1 MADHPTPESD
11 LGLSGQRFSVEY
23 HIRGSAAE
31 ARKRANLLCI
41 DQTVE
46 AADHVIP
53 PGAIREH
60 LLGHVEE
67 LESLSPELS
76 RASLSFPT
84 ELLDGSVST
93 LLHMTFGM
101 ASLQGG
107 VRLTDLS
114 LPDNSVA
121 RLAGPRFGTPG
132 LRELLHIPTRPLVCA
147 VLKPLGYSPR
157 QLADLAYEFALGEV
171 DMIKD
176 DQSLGDQPFCRYEDR
191 IGRCMES
198 VHEASRQTGKR
209 CLYVPH
215 VSSPSPILSDRAS
228 MARKAGAGALLV
240 CPGLIGFDAMA
251 SLASTASRSLPLV
264 SHPDFLGSHYVSPDS
279 GIAPSVLFGLL
290 PRLAGA
296 DISIYPTY
304 GLAYPISEGDC
315 RDIAA
320 SCRRSL
326 SSCPPIFPTAAGRM
340 AASRIHE
347 MADLYGH
354 DVVYILGSDVR
365 RDTSKIRT
373 ACLEFVRRVEKE

>member
-1 MADHPTPESD
+1 MPGQPTPEND

-23 HIRGSAAE
+23 HIRGSATE
-31 ARKRANLLCI
+31 ARERADLLCI

-53 PGAIREH
+53 PGAIREQ

-67 LESLSPELS
+67 LAALSPELF

-101 ASLQGG
+101 AGLQGR

-121 RLAGPRFGTPG
+121 RMAGPRFGTPG
-132 LRELLHIPTRPLVCA
+132 LRDLLHVSTRPLVCA
-147 VLKPLGYSPR
+147 VLKPLGCSPR
-157 QLADLAYEFALGEV
+157 QLAALAHEFALGEV

-176 DQSLGDQPFCRYEDR
+176 DQSLGDHAFCRFEDR
-191 IGRCMES
+191 IGLCIEA
-198 VHEASRQTGKR
+198 VNDASRRTGKR
-209 CLYVPH
+209 CLYAPH
-215 VSSPSPILSDRAS
+215 VSSPWPILRERAS
-228 MARKAGAGALLV
+228 MARNVGAGALLV
-240 CPGLIGFDAMA
+240 CPGLVGFDALA
-251 SLASTASRSLPLV
+251 SLASTSSLPLI

-296 DISIYPTY
+296 DISIYPTF

-315 RDIAA
+315 RHIAA
-320 SCRRSL
+320 SCRRPL
-326 SSCPPIFPTAAGRM
+326 ASCPPIFPTAAGRM
-340 AASRIHE
+340 TASRIHE
-347 MADLYGH
+347 MAQLYGH

-365 RDTSKIRT
+365 RAPSKIRT